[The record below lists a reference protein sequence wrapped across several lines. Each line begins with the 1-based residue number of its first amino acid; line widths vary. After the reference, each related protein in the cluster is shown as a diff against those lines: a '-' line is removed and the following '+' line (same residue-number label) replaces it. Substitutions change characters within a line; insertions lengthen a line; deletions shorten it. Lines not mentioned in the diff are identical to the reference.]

1 MRQSIKDGLTDKI
14 KKTVKG
20 DEAMDLSR
28 AQEILNSPDTIP
40 VLYQGS
46 PVWIEKILNAESAEV
61 TLLDRQERIT
71 VPVSKLVEQ

>member
-20 DEAMDLSR
+20 DEAIDLSR